1 MSFTLR
7 VATSADAAALSVFAG
22 ENFPDAAPA
31 VVPREAVAA
40 FIAEH
45 LSQQALEQ
53 AIASGAYTVNLVL
66 DAEGQIIAYSAID
79 TVQPQPHEISGNAAY
94 LSKFYVG
101 AEARGMGVS
110 GVLMRQ
116 LIEDVRFAGYDG
128 IHLGT
133 HQENYRAQTFYE
145 KMGFKRVG
153 TRTFQLTPDVIGEDF
168 IYYLQ
173 LGAV

>member
-7 VATSADAAALSVFAG
+7 AATPADAAALSVFAG

-45 LSQQALEQ
+45 LSQQALKQ

-66 DAEGQIIAYSAID
+66 NAEGQIIAYSAID
-79 TVQPQPHEISGNAAY
+79 TVQPQPAEVAGNAAY

-101 AEARGMGVS
+101 ASARGMGIS
-110 GVLMRQ
+110 GVLMQQ
-116 LIEDVRFAGYDG
+116 LVKDAQSAGYDG

-153 TRTFQLTPDVIGEDF
+153 TRTFQLTPDVIGEDY

>member
-7 VATSADAAALSVFAG
+7 AATPADAAALSVFAG

-45 LSQQALEQ
+45 LSQQALKQ
-53 AIASGAYTVNLVL
+53 AIASGVYTVNLVL

-79 TVQPQPHEISGNAAY
+79 TVHPQPAEVAGNAAY

-101 AEARGMGVS
+101 VAARGMGIS
-110 GVLMRQ
+110 GVLMQQ
-116 LIEDVRFAGYDG
+116 LVKDAQSAGYDG

-133 HQENYRAQTFYE
+133 HQENYRAQAFYE
-145 KMGFKRVG
+145 KMGFTKVG
-153 TRTFQLTPDVIGEDF
+153 TRTFELTKSVLGHDF
-168 IYYLQ
+168 IYYLP
-173 LGAV
+173 LSAV